1 MVIQPMI
8 RNNVCLNAHPVGCA
22 KYVEREVAY
31 VDNAGPVSGPKSALI
46 IGGSAG
52 YGLATR
58 IVAAF
63 GAKTPTVAVAFEK
76 PATGKRTATVG
87 WYNTAAFEKE
97 AVRRGV
103 EARTIYGDAFS
114 HEIKRQTVETIKEEL
129 GTVDLV
135 VYSLASGLRIDPD
148 TGEQYRSALKPTGSS
163 YTAKSLDPMTGAVSE
178 ATIEPATEEEAAAT
192 VKVMGGED
200 WELWIRALKD
210 GGVLAEG
217 AMTVAYSYVGPEVTQ
232 PIYRDGTIGKA
243 KEHLESTASTLT
255 DALSDIGGRAY
266 VSVNKAV
273 VTRASAVIPVVPLY
287 FAILF
292 QVMKE
297 KGLHE
302 GPIEQMY
309 RLFKEQLYSDE
320 GPRTDDEGRI
330 RMDDWEMRDDVQEE
344 VARRWKIVN
353 ESNVSELSDLDSY
366 RNEFLRIH
374 GFGLD
379 EVDYNADVE
388 P

>member
-8 RNNVCLNAHPVGCA
+8 RNNVCLNAHPLGCA
-22 KYVEREVAY
+22 KYVEKEIAY
-31 VDNAGPVSGPKSALI
+31 VDKAGPVPGPKHALI

-63 GAKTPTVAVAFEK
+63 GANTPTVAVAFEK

-87 WYNTAAFEKE
+87 WYNNRAFEKE
-97 AVRRGV
+97 ASERGV
-103 EARTIYGDAFS
+103 EAYTIFGDAFS
-114 HEIKRQTVETIKEEL
+114 HEIKQQTVDTIKEKF

-163 YTAKSLDPMTGAVSE
+163 YSAKSLDPMTGAVSE

-200 WELWIRALKD
+200 WELWVRALKD
-210 GGVLAEG
+210 AGVLAEG
-217 AMTVAYSYVGPEVTQ
+217 AVTVAYSYVGPEVTQ

-243 KEHLESTASTLT
+243 KEHLESTAATLT
-255 DALSDIGGRAY
+255 KTLSGLGGRAY

-302 GPIEQMY
+302 GPIEQIY
-309 RLFKEQLYSDE
+309 RLFKDQLYAE
-320 GPRTDDEGRI
+320 GGPTVDDEGRI
-330 RMDDWEMRDDVQEE
+330 RMDDWEMRGDVQEE
-344 VARRWKIVN
+344 VSRRWQIVD
-353 ESNVSELSDLDSY
+353 EGNVSELSDLASY

-374 GFGLD
+374 GFGVED
-379 EVDYNADVE
+379 IDYSADVE

>member
-8 RNNVCLNAHPVGCA
+8 RNNICLNAHPEGCA
-22 KYVEREVAY
+22 RHVRDQIAYVERQ
-31 VDNAGPVSGPKSALI
+31 GPVPGPRHALI

-63 GAKTPTVAVAFEK
+63 GSGTGTLNVAFEK
-76 PATGKRTATVG
+76 PASGRRTATVG
-87 WYNTAAFEKE
+87 WYNTATLEEE
-97 AVRRGV
+97 ATRRNIP
-103 EARTIYGDAFS
+103 AYSIFGDAFS
-114 HEIKRQTVETIKEEL
+114 HQIKAEAVARIKETF

-148 TGEQYRSALKPTGSS
+148 TGEEYRSALKPTGKT
-163 YTAKSLDPMTGAVSE
+163 YTAKSLDPMSGAVSE
-178 ATIEPATEEEAAAT
+178 ATIEPATPEETAAT
-192 VKVMGGED
+192 IKVMGGED
-200 WELWIRALKD
+200 WELWIKALKE
-210 GGVLAEG
+210 GGVLGEG
-217 AMTVAYSYVGPEVTQ
+217 AVTVAYSYIGPEVTQ

-243 KEHLESTASTLT
+243 KEHLEGTVPKLN
-255 DALSDIGGRAY
+255 DELSGLGGKAY

-273 VTRASAVIPVVPLY
+273 VTRASSVIPVVPLY

-292 QVMKE
+292 RVMRD

-309 RLFKEQLYSDE
+309 RLFRDRLYGGGAVETDE
-320 GPRTDDEGRI
+320 AGRI
-330 RMDDWEMRDDVQEE
+330 RMDDWEMKDEVQDE
-344 VARRWKIVN
+344 VSRRWQLVAD
-353 ESNVSELSDLDSY
+353 SNVAELTDLDFY

-374 GFGLD
+374 GFGIED
-379 EVDYNADVE
+379 IDYEKDVE
-388 P
+388 I